1 MSGIDVVFLKK
12 AFFLMNQNLLV
23 EILLPVKFFKIK
35 IVVMKTQVKRG
46 RMLMLKLV
54 AALLNPNHFLMA
66 YLN

>member
-23 EILLPVKFFKIK
+23 EILSPVKFFKIK

-46 RMLMLKLV
+46 
-54 AALLNPNHFLMA
+54 
-66 YLN
+66 